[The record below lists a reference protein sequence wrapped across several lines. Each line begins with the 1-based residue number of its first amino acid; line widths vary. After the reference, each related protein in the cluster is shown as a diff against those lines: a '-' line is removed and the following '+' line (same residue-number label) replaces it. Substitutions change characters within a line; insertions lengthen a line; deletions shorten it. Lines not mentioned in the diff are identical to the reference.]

1 MVWFGLRAS
10 NHEAK
15 ILGPQ
20 LILAL
25 AVADVSIES
34 SRYLQPA
41 ANLILLQAELS
52 IDFLGNLEPYK

>member
-1 MVWFGLRAS
+1 MYPLS
-10 NHEAK
+10 
-15 ILGPQ
+15 P
-20 LILAL
+20 LAL